1 MCLPGLGAVSR
12 CGIGDV
18 QTVRLRVSCVLL
30 LCEEDAGRKAVVHDW
45 DMIVERKMDSDS
57 LGDAG
62 VMVLVL
68 RCLYV
73 CAFAIN
79 AAGRRGGD

>member
-1 MCLPGLGAVSR
+1 M
-12 CGIGDV
+12 
-18 QTVRLRVSCVLL
+18 LL

-79 AAGRRGGD
+79 AAGRRGGN

>member
-1 MCLPGLGAVSR
+1 M
-12 CGIGDV
+12 
-18 QTVRLRVSCVLL
+18 SCVLL

-62 VMVLVL
+62 VMVLVFEMLVCVCL
-68 RCLYV
+68 RNQCS
-73 CAFAIN
+73 
-79 AAGRRGGD
+79 GSSRW